1 MMRISAKVIEEEE
14 LVPPEFKWYEKI
26 FIKIFSRSINFI
38 ILSQITEL
46 KEEMKTINS
55 RITEKT
61 QSNYKISQDIANELQ
76 NNMQTVSRS
85 LKGIYDIIQQIIRLN
100 SPF

>member
-1 MMRISAKVIEEEE
+1 
-14 LVPPEFKWYEKI
+14 
-26 FIKIFSRSINFI
+26 
-38 ILSQITEL
+38 
-46 KEEMKTINS
+46 MKTINS
-55 RITEKT
+55 LLTEKT

-100 SPF
+100 APF